1 MTVLLRADSIE
12 KSFTIEGRHIEV
24 LKGLSLNIEAGER
37 VAIVGSSGAGK
48 STLLHLLG
56 ALDLP
61 SAGEIYFQGQPLSSK
76 NQDEL
81 AQFRNKH
88 LGFIFQFHHLLK
100 ELTALENVMMPAL
113 IARDSYFEA
122 KKKASLLLERVGLSH
137 RLEHRPSELSG
148 GEQQRVSLA
157 RALINQPP
165 LLLAD
170 EPTGNLDGQ
179 TSSEIHELL
188 QWVNKEHGTA
198 LIIVTHSDELAQ
210 SMPRRLKMIDGRI
223 DQDDKEVVC
232 SSTSSTP
239 LVTEKDSK
247 NA

>member
-1 MTVLLRADSIE
+1 MK

-24 LKGLSLNIEAGER
+24 LKGSLLILKQEKEWLLSVLQGQ
-37 VAIVGSSGAGK
+37 V

-76 NQDEL
+76 SQDEL

-210 SMPRRLKMIDGRI
+210 SMPR
-223 DQDDKEVVC
+223 
-232 SSTSSTP
+232 
-239 LVTEKDSK
+239 
-247 NA
+247 N

>member
-1 MTVLLRADSIE
+1 MTVLLRAESIE
-12 KSFTIEGRHIEV
+12 KHFSIEGRRIEV

-61 SAGEIYFQGQPLSSK
+61 SSGEIYFEGEALSIKSH
-76 NQDEL
+76 DEL
-81 AQFRNKH
+81 ARFRNQR

-113 IARDSYFEA
+113 IARTSHQEA
-122 KKKASLLLERVGLSH
+122 KKKASELLDRVGLSH
-137 RLEHRPSELSG
+137 RFNHRPAELSG

-157 RALINQPP
+157 RALINHPP

-188 QWVNKEHGTA
+188 QWVNQEHGTA
-198 LIIVTHSDELAQ
+198 LVIVTHSEELAN
-210 SMPRRLKMIDGRI
+210 SMPRRLKMVDGRI
-223 DQDDKEVVC
+223 DQDHKEVVISQP
-232 SSTSSTP
+232 SSTTANH
-239 LVTEKDSK
+239 ERDGKDV
-247 NA
+247 